1 MMRKLFRVLA
11 AVAILAVPCVRLAA
25 QGMDDPNNKVAGGG
39 VATGWHG
46 RTDVDRRSNAAPSL
60 TEVKFV
66 AMGDGFHATMGPAA
80 IFWRDQDVAS
90 GNYHVVA
97 TFTQTKAPMH
107 PEAYGLIL
115 GGSGLDG
122 KNQRYTY
129 FLVRQDGKFL
139 VKRRIGDSTAV
150 VTTGERGGWVANGAV
165 VKADSAT
172 GKATNELSVLVKDG
186 TVTFSVNGK
195 AVYSAKASDLDV
207 AGIVG
212 YRVNHNLDV
221 HLSAIGI
228 HKV

>member
-1 MMRKLFRVLA
+1 MIRKLFPALA
-11 AVAILAVPCVRLAA
+11 AMALVAVPITRAAA
-25 QGMDDPNNKVAGGG
+25 QGMEDPNNKVTGGG

-107 PEAYGLIL
+107 PEAYGLFI
-115 GGSGLDG
+115 GGAGLDA

-150 VTTGERGGWVANGAV
+150 VTTGERGGWVANDAV
-165 VKADSAT
+165 VKADSA
-172 GKATNELSVLVKDG
+172 GKATNELAILVKDG
-186 TVTFSVNGK
+186 AVTFSVNGK
-195 AVYSAKASDLDV
+195 LVYTAKASDLDV
-207 AGIVG
+207 SGIVG
-212 YRVNHNLDV
+212 YRVNHHLDV

-228 HKV
+228 HKM

>member
-1 MMRKLFRVLA
+1 MIRKLFPALA
-11 AVAILAVPCVRLAA
+11 AVALVAVPIAQAAA
-25 QGMDDPNNKVAGGG
+25 QGMEDPNNKVTGGG

-80 IFWRDQDVAS
+80 IFWRDQDLAS

-107 PEAYGLIL
+107 PEAYGLFI
-115 GGSGLDG
+115 GGAGLDA

-129 FLVRQDGKFL
+129 FLVRQDGRFL

-150 VTTGERGGWVANGAV
+150 VTTGERGGWVANDAV
-165 VKADSAT
+165 LKADSA
-172 GKATNELSVLVKDG
+172 GKATNELAILVKDG

-195 AVYSAKASDLDV
+195 VVYTAKASDLDV
-207 AGIVG
+207 SGIVG

-228 HKV
+228 HKM

>member
-1 MMRKLFRVLA
+1 MIRKLFP
-11 AVAILAVPCVRLAA
+11 AVAALAVVATIRLAA

-46 RTDVDRRSNAAPSL
+46 RTDVDRRSNAAPPL
-60 TEVKFV
+60 TEVKFA

-80 IFWRDQDVAS
+80 IFWRDQDVAN
-90 GNYHVVA
+90 GNYHIVA

-107 PEAYGLIL
+107 PEAYGLFL

-195 AVYSAKASDLDV
+195 AVYTAKASDLDV

>member
-1 MMRKLFRVLA
+1 MIRKLFP
-11 AVAILAVPCVRLAA
+11 AVAALAVVATVRLAA

-39 VATGWHG
+39 VAAGWHG
-46 RTDVDRRSNAAPSL
+46 RADVDRRSNAAPAL
-60 TEVKFV
+60 TEVKFA

-80 IFWRDQDVAS
+80 IFWRDQDVAN
-90 GNYHVVA
+90 GNYRIVA

-107 PEAYGLIL
+107 PEAYGLFL

-172 GKATNELSVLVKDG
+172 GKATNELSILVKDG
-186 TVTFSVNGK
+186 AVTFSVNGK
-195 AVYSAKASDLDV
+195 AVYTAKVSDLDV